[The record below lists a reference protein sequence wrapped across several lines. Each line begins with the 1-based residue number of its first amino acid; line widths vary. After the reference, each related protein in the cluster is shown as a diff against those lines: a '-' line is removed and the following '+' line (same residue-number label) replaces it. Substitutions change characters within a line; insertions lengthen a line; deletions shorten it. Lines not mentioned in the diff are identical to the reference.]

1 MLGMGPAKVRWST
14 RRAIT
19 RLRDRNG
26 EVSALGEA
34 IKDAPCDEV
43 PAAGPQ
49 PRLMAMQEDH
59 GRPGALSAG
68 LFQEIFDM
76 LGRIVRVS
84 NRQALGAG
92 SSTCREDESY

>member
-14 RRAIT
+14 RRAII

-43 PAAGPQ
+43 SPAGPR
-49 PRLMAMQEDH
+49 PFLMAMQEYN
-59 GRPGALSAG
+59 GRLGALSAR
-68 LFQEIFDM
+68 LF
-76 LGRIVRVS
+76 
-84 NRQALGAG
+84 
-92 SSTCREDESY
+92 